1 MIGVLPKPRGA
12 AGPRPTESPPA
23 MTSGVRGRLR
33 ESVRREGF
41 RLGFTAVGFAPPQ
54 VPEAGKRFA
63 EWLREGRHGEM
74 EWMAR
79 EPGRR
84 SDASAVRRGPASAE
98 PPPERTVVV
107 CALNYYGGGPATA
120 PPGGGV
126 VSQYAQG
133 EDYHRVVDDKLR
145 ELARFAEREAVS
157 AGLLEPAPG
166 NGAGRRRI
174 PTLVDHGP
182 LLEKAFAERAGI
194 GWIGKHTNVIAERG
208 SSWFFLG
215 EVLLPVALP
224 PDDAAPDRCGSCVRC
239 LDACPTDAI
248 VAPYVVD
255 SRRCISY
262 LTIELRG
269 PIPTEF
275 RRAVGNRIFG
285 CDDCQ
290 EVCPWNRFAEK
301 ATEPRLAP
309 AEDGLH
315 TETLATLLRL
325 TRDEFRERTRRRAVR
340 RAGYA
345 GFLRNV
351 AVALGNGGDPAA
363 FAPLAEA
370 LDHEEPLVRGHAAW
384 ALAERDAEAAA
395 PLLRARLARE
405 TDAFVRSEI
414 TAALGDEDHATHPR
428 VTPSPP
434 PGGRLLRAPG
444 AGNPATAADDE
455 APPAPLSGESGD
467 ASAVTR

>member
-1 MIGVLPKPRGA
+1 MTEPDGA
-12 AGPRPTESPPA
+12 ARES
-23 MTSGVRGRLR
+23 LR
-33 ESVRREGF
+33 EAIRAEGF
-41 RLGFTAVGFAPPQ
+41 RLGFSAVGFAPPEAR
-54 VPEAGKRFA
+54 EAGRRFA

-79 EPGRR
+79 APERR
-84 SDASAVRRGPASAE
+84 SDASLARRGAAE
-98 PPPERTVVV
+98 GQRRVERAVVV
-107 CALNYYGGGPATA
+107 CALNYYAGEPAAA

-126 VSQYAQG
+126 VSQYARG

-145 ELARFAEREAVS
+145 RLADFAEREAVA
-157 AGLLEPAPG
+157 AGLLEPRAA
-166 NGAGRRRI
+166 NGRRRL

-194 GWIGKHTNVIAERG
+194 GWIGKHSNVIAERG

-215 EVLLPVALP
+215 EVLLPLAIP
-224 PDDAAPDRCGSCVRC
+224 PDDAAADRCGSCVRC

-269 PIPTEF
+269 AIPMEF

-290 EVCPWNRFAEK
+290 DVCPWNRFASVTE
-301 ATEPRLAP
+301 EPRLAP
-309 AEDGLH
+309 SGDGLH
-315 TETLATLLRL
+315 TETLAGLLRL
-325 TRDEFRERTRRRAVR
+325 TRDEFRERTRRSAIR

-351 AVALGNGGDPAA
+351 AVALGNTRDPAA
-363 FAPLAEA
+363 FAPLSEA

-384 ALAERDAEAAA
+384 ALAEAVPSAAA
-395 PLLRARLARE
+395 PRLADRLARE
-405 TDAFVRSEI
+405 DDPEVRRELRAAL
-414 TAALGDEDHATHPR
+414 TAARGT
-428 VTPSPP
+428 
-434 PGGRLLRAPG
+434 GNGAPV
-444 AGNPATAADDE
+444 
-455 APPAPLSGESGD
+455 D
-467 ASAVTR
+467 A

>member
-1 MIGVLPKPRGA
+1 MRNDRGDGA
-12 AGPRPTESPPA
+12 R
-23 MTSGVRGRLR
+23 RLRLR
-33 ESVRREGF
+33 EAIRGEGF
-41 RLGFTAVGFAPPQ
+41 RLGFAAVGFAPPQ

-63 EWLREGRHGEM
+63 EWLRDGRHGEM
-74 EWMAR
+74 EWLAR

-84 SDASAVRRGPASAE
+84 SDASGTRRRPGDRAPGMPEDRVRQAVNGDGERTAESA
-98 PPPERTVVV
+98 PERTVVV

-133 EDYHRVVDDKLR
+133 EDYHRVVDDRLR
-145 ELARFAEREAVS
+145 ELARFAEREAV
-157 AGLLEPAPG
+157 AVGLLEPPTPG
-166 NGAGRRRI
+166 NGNGRRRRRRF
-174 PTLVDHGP
+174 PTVVDHGP
-182 LLEKAFAERAGI
+182 LLEKAFAERAGV
-194 GWIGKHTNVIAERG
+194 GWIGKHTNVLAERG

-215 EVLLPVALP
+215 EVLLPLALP
-224 PDDAAPDRCGSCVRC
+224 PDEAAPDRCGSCARC
-239 LDACPTDAI
+239 IEACPTDAI

-269 PIPTEF
+269 PIPVEF

-290 EVCPWNRFAEK
+290 DVCPWNRFARR

-309 AEDGLH
+309 AADGLH
-315 TETLATLLRL
+315 TETLARLLRS
-325 TRDEFRERTRRRAVR
+325 TREEFRERTRGSALR

-370 LDHEEPLVRGHAAW
+370 LDHEEPLVRGHVAW
-384 ALAERDAEAAA
+384 ALAERDADAAA

-405 TDAFVRSEI
+405 SDAFVRREI
-414 TAALGDEDHATHPR
+414 TAALDRAAPGTATGAE
-428 VTPSPP
+428 SPP
-434 PGGRLLRAPG
+434 GRATEARRSVTD
-444 AGNPATAADDE
+444 AG
-455 APPAPLSGESGD
+455 
-467 ASAVTR
+467 

>member
-1 MIGVLPKPRGA
+1 
-12 AGPRPTESPPA
+12 
-23 MTSGVRGRLR
+23 MTSGPRVRFR
-33 ESVRREGF
+33 ESVRGEGF
-41 RLGFTAVGFAPPQ
+41 RLGFTAVGFAPPR
-54 VPEAGKRFA
+54 VPGAGKRFA

-74 EWMAR
+74 EWLAR

-84 SDASAVRRGPASAE
+84 SDASAARKGPASVE

-120 PPGGGV
+120 PSGGGV

-157 AGLLEPAPG
+157 AGLLEPRTPA
-166 NGAGRRRI
+166 NGRRGRRT

-224 PDDAAPDRCGSCVRC
+224 PDEAAPDRCGSCVRC

-275 RRAVGNRIFG
+275 RRAIGNRIFG

-290 EVCPWNRFAEK
+290 DVCPWNRFAEK

-309 AEDGLH
+309 TEDGLH
-315 TETLATLLRL
+315 TETLARLLRL
-325 TRDEFRERTRRRAVR
+325 TRDEFRERTRRSAVR

-370 LDHEEPLVRGHAAW
+370 LHHEEPLVRGHAAW
-384 ALAERDAEAAA
+384 ALAEGSAEAAE

-414 TAALGDEDHATHPR
+414 TAALGDEEPATDPG
-428 VTPSPP
+428 VTP
-434 PGGRLLRAPG
+434 
-444 AGNPATAADDE
+444 
-455 APPAPLSGESGD
+455 PPALLSGESDD
-467 ASAVTR
+467 ASDTR

>member
-1 MIGVLPKPRGA
+1 MRRG
-12 AGPRPTESPPA
+12 
-23 MTSGVRGRLR
+23 SGNAVRDDRGDGARRLRLR
-33 ESVRREGF
+33 EAIRGEGF
-41 RLGFTAVGFAPPQ
+41 RLGFAAVGFAPPQ
-54 VPEAGKRFA
+54 VPEAGRRFA
-63 EWLREGRHGEM
+63 EWLRDGRHGEM
-74 EWMAR
+74 EWLAR
-79 EPGRR
+79 EPNRR
-84 SDASAVRRGPASAE
+84 SDASGTRRRPDDRAPGMPEDRARRTVAGGTAPPAE
-98 PPPERTVVV
+98 PATERTVVV

-120 PPGGGV
+120 PPEGGV

-133 EDYHRVVDDKLR
+133 EDYHRVVDDRLR
-145 ELARFAEREAVS
+145 ELARFSEREAV
-157 AGLLEPAPG
+157 ALGLLAPPEPG
-166 NGAGRRRI
+166 NGSGNGNGNGRRRPRRF

-194 GWIGKHTNVIAERG
+194 GWIGKHTNVLAERG

-215 EVLLPVALP
+215 EVLLPLALP
-224 PDDAAPDRCGSCVRC
+224 TDQAAPDRCGSCVRC
-239 LDACPTDAI
+239 IEACPTDAI

-269 PIPTEF
+269 PIPVEF

-290 EVCPWNRFAEK
+290 EVCPWNRFARK

-309 AEDGLH
+309 TADGLH
-315 TETLATLLRL
+315 TETLARLLRS
-325 TRDEFRERTRRRAVR
+325 TREEFRERTRRSALR

-384 ALAERDAEAAA
+384 ALAERDADAAA

-405 TDAFVRSEI
+405 SDAFVRREI
-414 TAALGDEDHATHPR
+414 TSALDRA
-428 VTPSPP
+428 
-434 PGGRLLRAPG
+434 APG
-444 AGNPATAADDE
+444 AATAAEPPPDRAGE
-455 APPAPLSGESGD
+455 ARRSVTD
-467 ASAVTR
+467 AG

>member
-1 MIGVLPKPRGA
+1 MTDDGA
-12 AGPRPTESPPA
+12 VGAR
-23 MTSGVRGRLR
+23 RLRLR
-33 ESVRREGF
+33 EAIRGEGF
-41 RLGFTAVGFAPPQ
+41 RLGFAAVGFAPPQ

-63 EWLREGRHGEM
+63 EWLRDGRHGEM
-74 EWMAR
+74 EWLAR
-79 EPGRR
+79 DPDRR
-84 SDASAVRRGPASAE
+84 SDASGARRTPNDRAPGMPEDRARRAANGEGERTAESA
-98 PPPERTVVV
+98 PQRTVVV
-107 CALNYYGGGPATA
+107 CALDYYGGGPATA

-133 EDYHRVVDDKLR
+133 EDYHRVVDEKLR
-145 ELARFAEREAVS
+145 ELARFAEREAV
-157 AGLLEPAPG
+157 GLGVLDPREPG
-166 NGAGRRRI
+166 NGGGKGNTNAAGSRRWF

-215 EVLLPVALP
+215 EVLLPLALP
-224 PDDAAPDRCGSCVRC
+224 PDEAAPDRCGSCARC
-239 LDACPTDAI
+239 IEACPTDAI

-269 PIPTEF
+269 PIPVEF

-290 EVCPWNRFAEK
+290 DVCPWNRFARK

-309 AEDGLH
+309 LEDGLH
-315 TETLATLLRL
+315 TETLARLLRL
-325 TRDEFRERTRRRAVR
+325 TRAEFRERTRRSAVR

-384 ALAERDAEAAA
+384 ALAERDAGTAA

-405 TDAFVRSEI
+405 TDPFVRSEI
-414 TAALGDEDHATHPR
+414 
-428 VTPSPP
+428 
-434 PGGRLLRAPG
+434 
-444 AGNPATAADDE
+444 
-455 APPAPLSGESGD
+455 
-467 ASAVTR
+467 ASALDRAEP

>member
-1 MIGVLPKPRGA
+1 MTGDGA
-12 AGPRPTESPPA
+12 VGAR
-23 MTSGVRGRLR
+23 RLQLR
-33 ESVRREGF
+33 EAIRGEGF
-41 RLGFTAVGFAPPQ
+41 RLGFAAVGFAPPQ

-63 EWLREGRHGEM
+63 EWLRDGRHGEM
-74 EWMAR
+74 EWLAR
-79 EPGRR
+79 EPHRR
-84 SDASAVRRGPASAE
+84 SDASAARRRPDDRAPGSPEDRARRTVAGGTAPPAE
-98 PPPERTVVV
+98 PAPERTVVV
-107 CALNYYGGGPATA
+107 CALNYYAGRPATA

-133 EDYHRVVDDKLR
+133 EDYHRVVDAKLR
-145 ELARFAEREAVS
+145 ELARFSEREAV
-157 AGLLEPAPG
+157 ALGLLDPTEPG
-166 NGAGRRRI
+166 NGNRRGAGRQRRRRF

-215 EVLLPVALP
+215 EMLVPLALP
-224 PDDAAPDRCGSCVRC
+224 PDEAAPDRCGICVRC
-239 LDACPTDAI
+239 IEACPTDAI

-269 PIPTEF
+269 PIPVEF
-275 RRAVGNRIFG
+275 RRAVGSRIFG

-290 EVCPWNRFAEK
+290 DVCPWNRFARK

-309 AEDGLH
+309 TEDGLH
-315 TETLATLLRL
+315 AETLARLLRL
-325 TRDEFRERTRRRAVR
+325 TRAEFRERTRGSAVR

-384 ALAERDAEAAA
+384 ALTERDADAAA
-395 PLLRARLARE
+395 PLLRSRLVRE
-405 TDAFVRSEI
+405 ADPFVRSEI
-414 TAALGDEDHATHPR
+414 ASALDRASAGTAPGEE
-428 VTPSPP
+428 SPP
-434 PGGRLLRAPG
+434 VRAAEERPSFAD
-444 AGNPATAADDE
+444 AG
-455 APPAPLSGESGD
+455 
-467 ASAVTR
+467 

>member
-1 MIGVLPKPRGA
+1 M
-12 AGPRPTESPPA
+12 PPA
-23 MTSGVRGRLR
+23 RASAAANRVPERLR
-33 ESVRREGF
+33 ETIRREGF

-63 EWLREGRHGEM
+63 EWLRDGRHGEM

-79 EPGRR
+79 EPGQR
-84 SDASAVRRGPASAE
+84 SDAAAVRKGPSSAV

-107 CALNYYGGGPATA
+107 CALNYYAGGPATA

-133 EDYHRVVDDKLR
+133 EDYHRVVDGKLR

-224 PDDAAPDRCGSCVRC
+224 PDEAAADRCGSCVRC

-269 PIPTEF
+269 PIPVEF

-290 EVCPWNRFAEK
+290 DACPWNRFAEK

-309 AEDGLH
+309 AKDGLH
-315 TETLATLLRL
+315 TETLARLLRL
-325 TRDEFRERTRRRAVR
+325 TREEFRERTRRSAVR

-363 FAPLAEA
+363 FAPLEKA

-384 ALAERDAEAAA
+384 ALAEANAEAAE
-395 PLLRARLARE
+395 PLLRARLAGE
-405 TDAFVRSEI
+405 SDAFVRSEI
-414 TAALGDEDHATHPR
+414 AAALGDEDSATDPGIA
-428 VTPSPP
+428 PSPP
-434 PGGRLLRAPG
+434 PEGRLLQALG
-444 AGNPATAADDE
+444 EGNPATAADDE
-455 APPAPLSGESGD
+455 APPAPLSGESDD
-467 ASAVTR
+467 ASAAPR

>member
-1 MIGVLPKPRGA
+1 MREDRRDGA
-12 AGPRPTESPPA
+12 ERH
-23 MTSGVRGRLR
+23 RLR
-33 ESVRREGF
+33 EAIRGEGF
-41 RLGFTAVGFAPPQ
+41 RLGFAAVGFAPPQ

-63 EWLREGRHGEM
+63 RWLRDGRHGEM
-74 EWMAR
+74 EWLAR

-84 SDASAVRRGPASAE
+84 SDASGARREPASGAPE
-98 PPPERTVVV
+98 LERTVVV

-120 PPGGGV
+120 PRGGGV

-133 EDYHRVVDDKLR
+133 EDYHRVVDDRLR
-145 ELARFAEREAVS
+145 ELAAFVEREAV
-157 AGLLEPAPG
+157 ALGMLDPPEPG
-166 NGAGRRRI
+166 NGAGRRRRGRRF

-215 EVLLPVALP
+215 EVLLPLSLP
-224 PDDAAPDRCGSCVRC
+224 PDEAAPDRCGSCVRC
-239 LDACPTDAI
+239 MDACPTDAI

-269 PIPTEF
+269 PIPVEF

-290 EVCPWNRFAEK
+290 DICPWNRFAKK

-309 AEDGLH
+309 TGDGLH
-315 TETLATLLRL
+315 IETLARLLRL
-325 TRDEFRERTRRRAVR
+325 TRAEFRERTRRSAVR

-351 AVALGNGGDPAA
+351 AVALGNAGDRAA

-384 ALAERDAEAAA
+384 ALAESDADAAA
-395 PLLRARLARE
+395 PLLRARRSRE
-405 TDAFVRSEI
+405 SDPFVRNEI
-414 TAALGDEDHATHPR
+414 AAALGEGNPAAATADPA
-428 VTPSPP
+428 PP
-434 PGGRLLRAPG
+434 AASGRRSGALPG
-444 AGNPATAADDE
+444 AG
-455 APPAPLSGESGD
+455 
-467 ASAVTR
+467 